1 MIRELLTQG
10 HSEAEVERI
19 CSGNVLRVWSRVE
32 QVAAELQ
39 STSQAAD

>member
-1 MIRELLTQG
+1 MRNTGRSPLDLIQ
-10 HSEAEVERI
+10 SQA
-19 CSGNVLRVWSRVE
+19 LRVWSQVE